1 MSRDKK
7 IVFMGT
13 PQFAVETLK
22 HIHESGYTIVGVICP
37 PDRPAGRG
45 HKLQSCDVKKYALS
59 QNLNILQPEKL
70 KDPTFLEELKLLEAD
85 LFIVVAFRMLPKEVW
100 SMPKYGTFNI
110 HGSLLPQYRGAA
122 PINWAIIN
130 GETKTGVTSFFIDEK
145 IDTGATLLYKE
156 CAIGENE
163 NVGTIH
169 DRLMALGAE
178 LATETCDAIFSKSVN
193 PKIQKESTSLKEA
206 PKLYKD
212 NCRINWSKDTLTI
225 HNHIRGLSPYPVAW
239 TKFVQLNTEDLL
251 MKIHKSTH
259 TICKHDKQATEIETT
274 KTDLKIYTR
283 NGYINVLEIQAP
295 GKKKMDI
302 RSFLNGYTLSPE
314 TKAC

>member
-13 PQFAVETLK
+13 PQFAVESLK
-22 HIHESGYTIVGVICP
+22 NIHESGYKVVGVVCP

-45 HKLQSCDVKKYALS
+45 HKLQACDVKKYALS
-59 QNLNILQPEKL
+59 QELNILQPEKL
-70 KDPTFLEELKLLEAD
+70 KNPVFLKELKELEAD
-85 LFIVVAFRMLPKEVW
+85 LFIIVAFRMLPKEVW
-100 SMPKYGTFNI
+100 SMPKFGTFNI

-130 GETKTGVTSFFIDEK
+130 GEIKTGVTSFFIDEK

-156 CAIGENE
+156 CEIGENE
-163 NVGTIH
+163 NVGAVH
-169 DRLMALGAE
+169 DKLMVLGAE
-178 LATETCDAIFSKSVN
+178 LATETCDAIFSNSIS
-193 PKIQKESTSLKEA
+193 PKTQKESDNLKEA
-206 PKLYKD
+206 PKLFKD
-212 NCRINWSKDTLTI
+212 NCRIDWTKDSLAV

-239 TKFVQLNTEDLL
+239 TKFVHTSNEDLL

-259 TICKHDKQATEIETT
+259 TICEHDKETTEIETS
-274 KTDLKIYTR
+274 KTELKIYTK
-283 NGYINVLEIQAP
+283 NGYISVLEIQAP

-302 RSFLNGYTLSPE
+302 RSFLNGYSLSSE
-314 TKAC
+314 LNAC